1 MSGTKAGGMKAAATN
16 KAKYGKEFYAR
27 IGKKGGQNG
36 HTGGFAANPALARVA
51 GAKGGRISRRGP
63 AKKLPNNT
71 KINLNQTGVD
81 FYVKNYTIT
90 PALLRFTPQIVL

>member
-1 MSGTKAGGMKAAATN
+1 MHTLLKRVVLILNLVGRIGVLEMAGTKAGGMKAAATN

-36 HTGGFAANPALARVA
+36 HTGGFAANPALARIA

-63 AKKLPNNT
+63 AKK
-71 KINLNQTGVD
+71 
-81 FYVKNYTIT
+81 
-90 PALLRFTPQIVL
+90 AA